1 MFGAVTPLLRLES
14 ISSIEL
20 LPQRLGFGIQS
31 RHRSCSLQID
41 PASLVLRGDD
51 AILSPVLVPR

>member
-14 ISSIEL
+14 ISSTEL

-31 RHRSCSLQID
+31 RHRSCNLQID
-41 PASLVLRGDD
+41 PATLVLRGDD
-51 AILSPVLVPR
+51 AIVL